1 MSLVALIPT
10 IFNYVSGSYIAGQGS
25 TLAYYFGG
33 TTIGNFSTSS
43 NYSSSYKLI
52 NTITDMLIIFVFIV
66 FYFYWLR
73 QGSTLNS
80 SIKNTIKLKSYYV
93 VELM

>member
-1 MSLVALIPT
+1 MSLIALIPT
-10 IFNYVSGSYIAGQGS
+10 IFNYLSGSEIVRQGS

-33 TTIGNFSTSS
+33 TTIGNFSTSC

-52 NTITDMLIIFVFIV
+52 NTSTDLAIIIIFIL

-73 QGSTLNS
+73 KGSELTS
-80 SIKNTIKLKSYYV
+80 SIKTSIKLRSYNV
-93 VELM
+93 VELV

>member
-1 MSLVALIPT
+1 MSLIALIPT
-10 IFNYVSGSYIAGQGS
+10 IFNYVSGSCIAGQGS

-52 NTITDMLIIFVFIV
+52 NTITDMVIVYVFIV

-73 QGSTLNS
+73 QGSNLTS
-80 SIKNTIKLKSYYV
+80 SIKRSIKLRSYYV
-93 VELM
+93 IELI